1 MFGLSDKG
9 FKRKRYDDI
18 LQSMFDQ
25 AKQLFG
31 ENISLTERSPLGLF
45 LRVIA
50 WSLGLLWQLA
60 EKVYNSAY
68 VDTAEGPSL
77 RHVGKYIGISELKE
91 DYSRGEVVITGDP
104 GKTRLRGFRVGTES
118 GVMFETISD
127 VIIGQTG
134 VVVAPV
140 KSVEPGRRGNV
151 PAGTITKIINPEAG
165 IKAVTNPERTAGG
178 RDKETDLDFRK
189 RYDRSVSR
197 GGSSTVESIVA
208 TLLELPGVRDCI
220 VQENDS
226 NETINAV
233 PPKSLAPVVFGGDDQ
248 EVANAIFRCKA
259 GGIRSWGD
267 DEVVVK
273 DSKGHEHTIGF
284 SRPQVVPIYVSVT
297 LATNSHFPIDGT
309 SQVRTEIVKHIGGED
324 EDNTLYNGL
333 GLEEGVIHSRLI
345 SAIFQVKGITD
356 VSLSIG
362 TDPVNLDASNILIG
376 TREVAE
382 TDWQKVVVV

>member
-45 LRVIA
+45 LRVVA

-60 EKVYNSAY
+60 EKVYNSAF
-68 VDTAEGPSL
+68 VDTAEGTSL

-91 DYSRGEVVITGDP
+91 DYSRGEVEITGDP

-127 VIIGQTG
+127 VIIGETG
-134 VVVAPV
+134 VAIAPV
-140 KSVEPGRRGNV
+140 KAVEPGQRGNV

-208 TLLELPGVRDCI
+208 TLLELHGVRDCI
-220 VQENDS
+220 VQENDTE
-226 NETINAV
+226 ETVNDV
-233 PPKSLAPVVFGGDDQ
+233 PPKTLAPVVFGGDDQ
-248 EVANAIFRCKA
+248 EIAIAIFQSKA
-259 GGIRSWGD
+259 GGIRSWG
-267 DEVVVK
+267 ENEITVK
-273 DSKGHEHTIGF
+273 DSKGYEHVIGF
-284 SRPQVVPIYVSVT
+284 SRPEVVPIYVQAILT
-297 LATNSHFPIDGT
+297 TNAHFPVDGLRL
-309 SQVRTEIVKHIGGED
+309 VRREIIKHIGGQD
-324 EDNTLYNGL
+324 EDDVLYNGL
-333 GLEEGVIHSRLI
+333 GLEEGVVHSRLI
-345 SAIFQVKGITD
+345 SAIYQVAGIKD
-356 VSLSIG
+356 VDLKIG
-362 TDPVNLDASNILIG
+362 TTPDNLGTTNVPIG
-376 TREVAE
+376 SREVAE
-382 TDWQKVVVV
+382 TDWQKVVVN